1 MIRGIT
7 KRWMLNTLSV
17 IFTIIVLIV
26 VSLILIV
33 TYVFQNSV
41 ETQLNAACN
50 ELSLVFS
57 GYTSDSYNDFTS
69 AARDYVENFD
79 QKEKM
84 GVMVINPAGRVV
96 ITSTGFVPSE
106 SEKMPDFE
114 DAKKRKDGYAFWS
127 GKLSSGEPA
136 MSETRVITNENDAIV
151 GAIRYIVSMEPI
163 NSRILLADS
172 AIILIGVIML
182 TLVVISGLLF
192 IRSIV
197 KPIRRLSE
205 TAAQIAQGDFS
216 ASEKIE
222 HKYDDEIGDLCKAV
236 SNMAKDL
243 QTTEQMKNDFIS
255 RVSHELRTPL
265 TAIKGWAE
273 TMQLSERGTLDRR
286 TFDRGMSVIIKESAR
301 LTGIVEEL
309 LDFGR
314 IQSGRMVLINEKMDI
329 LAEFDETIYMLKER
343 AVEEGK
349 HLLYDDPEEMPIIYG
364 DKNRLK
370 QVFLNVIDNALKYT
384 PEGGMIGVQVYQDY
398 KEHTIKV
405 VVADNG
411 CGIDPEDLPK
421 VKDKFYKA
429 NQKINGSG
437 IGLAV
442 ADEIIKMHKGSLEIE
457 SSPEVG
463 TTVTITIP
471 IYNEAAA
478 LDDDTQPLGGMT
490 PTP

>member
-1 MIRGIT
+1 MVRGIT

-17 IFTIIVLIV
+17 ISTIIVLIV

-33 TYVFQNSV
+33 TYVFQSSL
-41 ETQLNAACN
+41 EQRLNAACS
-50 ELSLVFS
+50 ELSLVFP
-57 GYTSDSYNDFTS
+57 GYTSSSYNDFTA

-84 GVMVINPAGRVV
+84 CGMVLNPSGRVV
-96 ITSTGFVPSE
+96 ITSTGFVPAE
-106 SEKMPDFE
+106 TEKIPDFE
-114 DAKKRKDGYAFWS
+114 DAKKKEDGYAFWR
-127 GKLSSGEPA
+127 GRLDSGEAA
-136 MSETRVITNENDAIV
+136 MSETRVIRNENDAIV

-163 NSRILLADS
+163 NSRIMIADAVIIVIGMVMLA
-172 AIILIGVIML
+172 
-182 TLVVISGLLF
+182 LVVTSGLLF

-205 TAAQIAQGDFS
+205 AAAQIAQGDFS
-216 ASEKIE
+216 ASEKLE
-222 HKYDDEIGDLCKAV
+222 HKYNDEIGDLCDAV

-286 TFDRGMSVIIKESAR
+286 TFDRGMSVIIKESSR

-314 IQSGRMVLINEKMDI
+314 IQSGRMVLINEKIDI

-343 AVEEGK
+343 ASEAGV
-349 HLLYDDPEEMPIIYG
+349 HLLYDEDDSVLPPIYG
-364 DKNRLK
+364 DRNRLR
-370 QVFLNVIDNALKYT
+370 QVFLNVLDNAIKYT
-384 PEGGMIGVQVYQDY
+384 PKGG
-398 KEHTIKV
+398 
-405 VVADNG
+405 VVAAQVIYSKDEPDIIRIVVTDSG
-411 CGIDPEDLPK
+411 CGIAAEDLPH
-421 VKDKFYKA
+421 VKEKFYKA
-429 NQKINGSG
+429 NQKVGGSG

-442 ADEIIKMHKGSLEIE
+442 ADEIMNLHKGSLNIE
-457 SSPEVG
+457 SGVGVG
-463 TTVTITIP
+463 TTVTLTFPVYKEGQEKTMPESKNIK
-471 IYNEAAA
+471 
-478 LDDDTQPLGGMT
+478 L
-490 PTP
+490 

>member
-1 MIRGIT
+1 MVRGIT

-17 IFTIIVLIV
+17 ISTIIVLIV

-33 TYVFQNSV
+33 TYVFQSSL
-41 ETQLNAACN
+41 EQRLNAACS
-50 ELSLVFS
+50 ELSLVFP
-57 GYTSDSYNDFTS
+57 GYTSSSYNDFTA

-84 GVMVINPAGRVV
+84 GVMVLNPSGRVV
-96 ITSTGFVPSE
+96 ITSTGFVPAE
-106 SEKMPDFE
+106 TEKIPDFE
-114 DAKKRKDGYAFWS
+114 DAKKKEDGYAFWR
-127 GKLSSGEPA
+127 GRLDSGEAA
-136 MSETRVITNENDAIV
+136 MSETRVIRNENDAIV

-163 NSRILLADS
+163 NSRIMIADAVIIVIGMVMLA
-172 AIILIGVIML
+172 
-182 TLVVISGLLF
+182 LVVTSGLLF

-205 TAAQIAQGDFS
+205 AAAQIAQGDFS
-216 ASEKIE
+216 ASEKLE
-222 HKYDDEIGDLCKAV
+222 HKYNDEIGDLCDAV

-286 TFDRGMSVIIKESAR
+286 TFDRGMSVIIKESSR

-314 IQSGRMVLINEKMDI
+314 IQSGRMVLINEKIDI

-343 AVEEGK
+343 ASEAGV
-349 HLLYDDPEEMPIIYG
+349 HLLYDEDDSVLPPIYG
-364 DKNRLK
+364 DRNRLR
-370 QVFLNVIDNALKYT
+370 QVFLNVLDNAIKYT
-384 PEGGMIGVQVYQDY
+384 PKGG
-398 KEHTIKV
+398 
-405 VVADNG
+405 VVAAQVIYSKDEPDIIRIVVTDSG
-411 CGIDPEDLPK
+411 CGIAAEDLPH
-421 VKDKFYKA
+421 VKEKFYKA
-429 NQKINGSG
+429 NQKVGGSG

-442 ADEIIKMHKGSLEIE
+442 ADEIMNLHKGSLNIE
-457 SSPEVG
+457 SGVGVG
-463 TTVTITIP
+463 TTATLTFPVYKEGQEKTMPESKNIK
-471 IYNEAAA
+471 
-478 LDDDTQPLGGMT
+478 L
-490 PTP
+490 

>member
-273 TMQLSERGTLDRR
+273 TMQLSGNKKTIEYDFLLPVFPDSVTEMQLRATVINTLGDEWNGTKHFKVFAADYTLTESELSLVEVPAVGKYNGFRFKNGKPERFSTLDAN
-286 TFDRGMSVIIKESAR
+286 V
-301 LTGIVEEL
+301 
-309 LDFGR
+309 
-314 IQSGRMVLINEKMDI
+314 
-329 LAEFDETIYMLKER
+329 DETQQHVVIALNENDNKASKGVSSKVPTVRFARVNSFDYANAQYNSVLNTFRSRYNLQDVSASMGNL
-343 AVEEGK
+343 AVGDIILIGNVDEGK
-349 HLLYDDPEEMPIIYG
+349 
-364 DKNRLK
+364 KTAT
-370 QVFLNVIDNALKYT
+370 AL
-384 PEGGMIGVQVYQDY
+384 GVM
-398 KEHTIKV
+398 KV
-405 VVADNG
+405 VAV
-411 CGIDPEDLPK
+411 PETNDQEGDVYRFL
-421 VKDKFYKA
+421 VK
-429 NQKINGSG
+429 
-437 IGLAV
+437 
-442 ADEIIKMHKGSLEIE
+442 
-457 SSPEVG
+457 
-463 TTVTITIP
+463 
-471 IYNEAAA
+471 
-478 LDDDTQPLGGMT
+478 GMGR
-490 PTP
+490 

>member
-1 MIRGIT
+1 MVRGIT

-17 IFTIIVLIV
+17 ISTIIVLIV

-33 TYVFQNSV
+33 TYVFQSSL
-41 ETQLNAACN
+41 EQRLNAACS
-50 ELSLVFS
+50 ELSLVFP
-57 GYTSDSYNDFTS
+57 GYTSSSYNDFTA

-84 GVMVINPAGRVV
+84 GVMVLNPSGRVV
-96 ITSTGFVPSE
+96 ITSTGFVPAE
-106 SEKMPDFE
+106 TEKIPDFE
-114 DAKKRKDGYAFWS
+114 DAKKKEDGYAFWR
-127 GKLSSGEPA
+127 GRLDSGEAA
-136 MSETRVITNENDAIV
+136 MSETRVIRNENDAIV

-163 NSRILLADS
+163 NSRIMIADAVIIVIGMVMLA
-172 AIILIGVIML
+172 
-182 TLVVISGLLF
+182 LVVTSGLLF

-205 TAAQIAQGDFS
+205 AAAQIAQGDFS
-216 ASEKIE
+216 ASEKLE
-222 HKYDDEIGDLCKAV
+222 HKYNDEIGDLCDAV

-286 TFDRGMSVIIKESAR
+286 TFDRGMSVIIKESSR

-314 IQSGRMVLINEKMDI
+314 IQSGRMVLINEKIDI

-343 AVEEGK
+343 ASEAGV
-349 HLLYDDPEEMPIIYG
+349 HLLYDEDDSVLPPIYG
-364 DKNRLK
+364 DRNRLR
-370 QVFLNVIDNALKYT
+370 QVFLNVLDNAIKYT
-384 PEGGMIGVQVYQDY
+384 PKGG
-398 KEHTIKV
+398 
-405 VVADNG
+405 VVAAQVIYSKDEPDIIRIVVTDSG
-411 CGIDPEDLPK
+411 CGIAAEDLPH
-421 VKDKFYKA
+421 VKEKFYKA
-429 NQKINGSG
+429 NQKVGGSG

-442 ADEIIKMHKGSLEIE
+442 ADEIMNLHKGSLNIE
-457 SSPEVG
+457 SGVGVG
-463 TTVTITIP
+463 TTVTLTFPVYKEGQEKTMPESKNIK
-471 IYNEAAA
+471 
-478 LDDDTQPLGGMT
+478 L
-490 PTP
+490 